1 MKVINVSDS
10 ELINRSLQ
18 GDPIAYG
25 RLIGRYYES
34 IYHLALRILKD
45 PLDAEEV
52 TQDAFWKAYLS
63 LNSLNK
69 HTSFSSW
76 IMRIAMNL
84 AIDKLRGREDVDYVS
99 LEDLPSEEVMVESF
113 EDEILRK
120 ELMEEITRAIEGLPE
135 EDRDLLERYL
145 AGESYRELSERY
157 GKSIG
162 SLKMRV
168 KRAKEKVREKVLK
181 RLSGVVIL
189 PWRRIGGMARCMME
203 GVTAK
208 VAITGIVA
216 MLVAGAGV
224 GIWMS
229 HHGEERATLKAG
241 EVKVERQT
249 SVGAPAMVTGRP
261 EKKEEDDLTFEEFN
275 RLVDEYFNDEE
286 VKATNSGEAEVEEE
300 PVGLDEVEE
309 KADKEVKEEGKDE
322 DAEKLIQ
329 QIRYEQLARLLP
341 RHEELQQEYHDLQKM
356 WGYIPGPIFHK
367 REHEICK
374 EWHEV
379 LRELARLFP
388 EAVIYKPSTPGSPG
402 YSSIDYRKLRELV
415 GGRLPVEPYFRP

>member
-1 MKVINVSDS
+1 M
-10 ELINRSLQ
+10 
-18 GDPIAYG
+18 P
-25 RLIGRYYES
+25 
-34 IYHLALRILKD
+34 
-45 PLDAEEV
+45 
-52 TQDAFWKAYLS
+52 KA
-63 LNSLNK
+63 N
-69 HTSFSSW
+69 
-76 IMRIAMNL
+76 
-84 AIDKLRGREDVDYVS
+84 
-99 LEDLPSEEVMVESF
+99 
-113 EDEILRK
+113 
-120 ELMEEITRAIEGLPE
+120 
-135 EDRDLLERYL
+135 
-145 AGESYRELSERY
+145 
-157 GKSIG
+157 
-162 SLKMRV
+162 
-168 KRAKEKVREKVLK
+168 
-181 RLSGVVIL
+181 
-189 PWRRIGGMARCMME
+189 
-203 GVTAK
+203 
-208 VAITGIVA
+208 
-216 MLVAGAGV
+216 
-224 GIWMS
+224 
-229 HHGEERATLKAG
+229 

-275 RLVDEYFNDEE
+275 RLLDEYFNDEE

-341 RHEELQQEYHDLQKM
+341 RYLELAQEYHDLQKM
-356 WGYIPGPIFHK
+356 WDYIQSLPPCEEVVMYHK

>member
-1 MKVINVSDS
+1 MTKHMEGKKGLKTLFPLLYGGKTMKMKAGLAMMVVA
-10 ELINRSLQ
+10 LMV
-18 GDPIAYG
+18 
-25 RLIGRYYES
+25 LIG
-34 IYHLALRILKD
+34 IWLTH
-45 PLDAEEV
+45 
-52 TQDAFWKAYLS
+52 
-63 LNSLNK
+63 
-69 HTSFSSW
+69 
-76 IMRIAMNL
+76 
-84 AIDKLRGREDVDYVS
+84 RE
-99 LEDLPSEEVMVESF
+99 
-113 EDEILRK
+113 
-120 ELMEEITRAIEGLPE
+120 
-135 EDRDLLERYL
+135 
-145 AGESYRELSERY
+145 
-157 GKSIG
+157 
-162 SLKMRV
+162 
-168 KRAKEKVREKVLK
+168 KEKPSPEANVKMERHVS
-181 RLSGVVIL
+181 RPAV
-189 PWRRIGGMARCMME
+189 AR
-203 GVTAK
+203 
-208 VAITGIVA
+208 VAP
-216 MLVAGAGV
+216 
-224 GIWMS
+224 S
-229 HHGEERATLKAG
+229 KP
-241 EVKVERQT
+241 KVE
-249 SVGAPAMVTGRP
+249 
-261 EKKEEDDLTFEEFN
+261 EKNDLTFEEFN